1 MTFDAHGFVAEEAE
15 AFGKAVVALLGEE
28 LQDVVQEFRI
38 GVMGHVVWWLDV
50 FADTPT
56 GNHCGP
62 PSTRFSRAAR
72 LHPSGVRLR
81 STRSAS
87 PRRGEDGGK
96 KDNLQKQ
103 VYTSFLEEFRADSPP
118 ISRIAYFTATAV
130 RFYSP
135 GRKILIYGQ
144 SPSC

>member
-1 MTFDAHGFVAEEAE
+1 MAFDAHGFVDGEAE

-62 PSTRFSRAAR
+62 PSTRFSRAER
-72 LHPSGVRLR
+72 LHPSGVKTEGRKTIYR
-81 STRSAS
+81 SRFTPAAR
-87 PRRGEDGGK
+87 
-96 KDNLQKQ
+96 N
-103 VYTSFLEEFRADSPP
+103 AD
-118 ISRIAYFTATAV
+118 
-130 RFYSP
+130 YSP
-135 GRKILIYGQ
+135 QKHPAAMGLQ
-144 SPSC
+144 